1 METGKQDR
9 TNEAP
14 LFYALLLGVTTD
26 YVNTINKIGLFATV
40 NIEDENLP
48 FNKNEKLR
56 SVITQLLKM
65 IDLCANKQ
73 VPSNSEVDEIVELLQ
88 GAGSTRLG
96 LDNEGITGQKYDNLF
111 CKYLF
116 EAATVDDARRP
127 TLLQLLHLFAY
138 AREIREINLRHY
150 EEGDKFLLTAMAQ
163 RPISSGSSSAFRIK
177 MDDNELTSFDRPN
190 GRLITMYELSLLL
203 LGEYSVPGFKTKY
216 HSVPEEIERAV
227 DTATNTTSF
236 TLNITEA
243 DTESS
248 GQQESNSSPT
258 KAEKKKKQEKAGVT
272 INSIF
277 VMMKRVLDGNNDQDE
292 IESDANEG
300 DEEEQEEQEEQED
313 DAVQYS
319 DSQIIA
325 RIKGLVSE
333 GSKQVSRILPKGY
346 NAKKSRYIEELEHE
360 FLNVENYEY
369 TSEDE
374 EESANVGKPFDKSE
388 LVKHFKLKCN
398 AKESNKTTPLNYM
411 AKISTDKDNVNTTE
425 FIGAWNEGEPDNIFP
440 ESGGKEQRRWNAWM
454 RFANRAKQ
462 TWNMKELESKIS
474 TRKTLLLYP
483 KNCHMSMHL
492 EEKLE
497 TEDVR
502 EYGAEVYDEYR
513 EEQARKEDET
523 NGGKKR
529 GASIESEG
537 EDDNTSKRHKSP

>member
-73 VPSNSEVDEIVELLQ
+73 VPSNSEVDDIVELLQ

-111 CKYLF
+111 NKYLF

-150 EEGDKFLLTAMAQ
+150 EEGNKFLLTAMAQ
-163 RPISSGSSSAFRIK
+163 RPITSGSSSASKIK
-177 MDDNELTSFDRPN
+177 MDDNELTSFDRPT
-190 GRLITMYELSLLL
+190 RKLITMYELSLLL

-227 DTATNTTSF
+227 DTATTTTSF

-248 GQQESNSSPT
+248 GQQESNLSPT
-258 KAEKKKKQEKAGVT
+258 KAKKAKQEKAGVT
-272 INSIF
+272 INGIF
-277 VMMKRVLDGNNDQDE
+277 VTMKRVLAGTNEDDE
-292 IESDANEG
+292 
-300 DEEEQEEQEEQED
+300 EEQED
-313 DAVQYS
+313 DAGQYS

-325 RIKGLVSE
+325 RMKGLVSE

-346 NAKKSRYIEELEHE
+346 DAEKCRYLEQLEHQ
-360 FLNVENYEY
+360 FLNVEDYEY
-369 TSEDE
+369 SSEDG
-374 EESANVGKPFDKSE
+374 EESADVGEPLNKSD

-398 AKESNKTTPLNYM
+398 AKESNKTTQLNYM
-411 AKISTDKDNVNTTE
+411 AKISTEKDNVNTTE
-425 FIGAWNEGEPDNIFP
+425 FLGAWKEKEPDNFFP

-454 RFANRAKQ
+454 RFVNRAKQ
-462 TWNMKELESKIS
+462 TWNMKVLDSKIS
-474 TRKTLLLYP
+474 SRRTLLLYP

-497 TEDVR
+497 TENVR

-523 NGGKKR
+523 NGSKKR
-529 GASIESEG
+529 GATIENDG
-537 EDDNTSKRHKSP
+537 EDDNKTKRQKSP